1 MKVFLKRAIAIVI
14 CIIFS
19 TMIFACGSKK
29 DSASSEYMNKADGGT
44 AKQEMP
50 QEQKSGISKDE
61 AKNQDNPKDVINN
74 PNRKLIKTGDIQLET
89 LKFDEAINNLN
100 NEINKIGGYVESS
113 NIQGKTMNESYS
125 TSRYAS
131 FSVRIPSD
139 KFDSFLNGL
148 GNIANMI
155 SKSVNGQDV
164 TSQYVDTEARLKS
177 LKIQEERFL
186 ELMKNAKDVK
196 DIIELE
202 KSLTEVRYQIES
214 LTGALKQ
221 WDNLVEY
228 STINIGLNE
237 VSELSIGEGSNSS
250 LGDKVVVAFKK
261 SIRSIVNLGKGTV
274 VFVVAII
281 PYLIILVPIGFI
293 MKFIMKKK
301 NIKFIRK
308 EDKDK

>member
-1 MKVFLKRAIAIVI
+1 
-14 CIIFS
+14 
-19 TMIFACGSKK
+19 
-29 DSASSEYMNKADGGT
+29 
-44 AKQEMP
+44 
-50 QEQKSGISKDE
+50 
-61 AKNQDNPKDVINN
+61 
-74 PNRKLIKTGDIQLET
+74 
-89 LKFDEAINNLN
+89 
-100 NEINKIGGYVESS
+100 
-113 NIQGKTMNESYS
+113 
-125 TSRYAS
+125 
-131 FSVRIPSD
+131 
-139 KFDSFLNGL
+139 
-148 GNIANMI
+148 
-155 SKSVNGQDV
+155 
-164 TSQYVDTEARLKS
+164 VDTEARLKS